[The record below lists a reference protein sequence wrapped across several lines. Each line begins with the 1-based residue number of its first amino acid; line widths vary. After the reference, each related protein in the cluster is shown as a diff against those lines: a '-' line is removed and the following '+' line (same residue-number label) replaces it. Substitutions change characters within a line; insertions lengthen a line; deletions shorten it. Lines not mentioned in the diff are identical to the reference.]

1 MGNYSFSDI
10 IKSSFLAEIQAVSLS
25 RLITTLVLTFL
36 LGVFIVAVYRLTY
49 NGVLFSWNFALSL
62 LLLGLVTAGVILAV
76 SSNVILSLGMVGALS
91 IVRFRTA
98 VKDAM
103 DTVFMFWA
111 IGAGIMAGAGYI
123 TVALAATGITG
134 ALFLGATV
142 LRQTITSRAY
152 MIIVRYEPGAQGI
165 REALAALKTCRL
177 RSESLTGRE
186 EELVAEARLS
196 ARTFPQAER
205 LRDLPGV
212 LRVDIVG
219 YNGDTML

>member
-10 IKSSFLAEIQAVSLS
+10 IKSSFLAEVQAVSLS

-152 MIIVRYEPGAQGI
+152 MIIVRYEPGAQGV

>member
-36 LGVFIVAVYRLTY
+36 LGIFIVAVYRLTY

-103 DTVFMFWA
+103 DTVFMFWS

-134 ALFLGATV
+134 GLFLAATV
-142 LRQTITSRAY
+142 LRQAVTSRAY
-152 MIIVRYEPGAQGI
+152 MIIVRYEPGAQGV
-165 REALAALKTCRL
+165 RDALGALKTCRI

>member
-152 MIIVRYEPGAQGI
+152 MIIVRYEPGAQGV

>member
-36 LGVFIVAVYRLTY
+36 LGIFIVAVYRLTY

-152 MIIVRYEPGAQGI
+152 MIIVRYEPGAQGV

>member
-10 IKSSFLAEIQAVSLS
+10 IKSSFLAEVQAVSMS
-25 RLITTLVLTFL
+25 RLVTTLVLTFL
-36 LGVFIVAVYRLTY
+36 LGIFIVAVYRLTY
-49 NGVLFSWNFALSL
+49 SGVLFSWNFALSL

-76 SSNVILSLGMVGALS
+76 SSNVILSLRMVGALS

-152 MIIVRYEPGAQGI
+152 MIIVRYEPGAQGV

>member
-10 IKSSFLAEIQAVSLS
+10 IKSSFLAEIQAVSMS

-36 LGVFIVAVYRLTY
+36 LGIFIVAVYRLTY

-152 MIIVRYEPGAQGI
+152 MIIVRYEPGAQGV